1 MIIKGDNLSC
11 IRFVLATDENA
22 IKHIALC
29 SGERLRRKAVICL
42 PRHAGHRVFDTV
54 SPELDYIE
62 AKSKTVL
69 DKASGVINKSM
80 LPAQTLDMVN
90 DDSLN
95 EHLPLLMRMCQTR
108 VNSLG
113 LKTRY
118 KNIVE

>member
-11 IRFVLATDENA
+11 IRFGRTPNDSAT
-22 IKHIALC
+22 KHNALC
-29 SGERLRRKAVICL
+29 SGEKLRRKAVVWVSTIT
-42 PRHAGHRVFDTV
+42 GHRVFDTV
-54 SPELDYIE
+54 SPELDFIE

-95 EHLPLLMRMCQTR
+95 EHLPLLMRTCQTR